1 MVRIPCASLVLLGC
15 SWIASAQDLPARNAA
30 QIFDE
35 QFKKFDTN
43 ADGQLDQEEL
53 DGRPFLQRADA
64 DGDGVVTREEARAA
78 LVKARTLRNRLGQAI
93 QSRPRGQSQHP
104 KGVVRLDDIPYV
116 ETDGSKSDLRKLDI
130 YHPERGKDLPVMIYV
145 HGGGWTRGDKKAVG
159 QKVSLFCLEDYVFVS
174 VNYRMLPETKVPA
187 QAQDVAAAVAWVHD
201 HAKDYGGNPDR
212 LFLMGHSA
220 GAHLVS
226 LVATNETLLGNCGKD
241 LSAIKG
247 LIELDTAA
255 LDVPRLMQS
264 ARGMYPKV
272 FGDDPE
278 IHKLIS
284 PYEHVAPGKSIPP
297 FLLVVADNNA
307 GKIEQSNAMA
317 KKLQEAG
324 VRAEVIEA
332 PDKTHGTLN
341 QDLGEA
347 DDKITERVKRFLEAL
362 ARAQNDK

>member
-1 MVRIPCASLVLLGC
+1 MFRIPCALFVLWGC
-15 SWIASAQDLPARNAA
+15 CCMASAQDQTTQGPA

-35 QFKKFDTN
+35 QFKKLDTN
-43 ADGQLDQEEL
+43 ADGQLSKEEAG
-53 DGRPFLQRADA
+53 GRPFFERADA
-64 DGDGVVTREEARAA
+64 DGDAVVTREEARAA
-78 LVKARTLRNRLGQAI
+78 VTRMKRFRQRLGQAI

-104 KGVVRLDDIPYV
+104 KGVVRLDNIPYV
-116 ETDGSKSDLRKLDI
+116 ETDDDEKDARKLDI

-145 HGGGWTRGDKKAVG
+145 HGGGWTRGDKAAVG
-159 QKVSLFCLEDYVFVS
+159 QKVSLFCHEDYVFVS
-174 VNYRMLPETKVPA
+174 VNYRMLPETKVPD
-187 QAQDVAAAVAWVHD
+187 QAQDVAAAVAWVYD

-241 LSAIKG
+241 LSIIKG

-264 ARGMYPKV
+264 GRGMYPKV
-272 FGDDPE
+272 FGEDPE

-284 PYEHVAPGKSIPP
+284 PYSHVAPGKSIPP
-297 FLLVVADNNA
+297 FLLVVADNNT
-307 GKIEQSNAMA
+307 GKLEQSNAMA
-317 KKLQEAG
+317 KKLREAG

-341 QDLGEA
+341 QDLGSA
-347 DDKITERVKRFLEAL
+347 DDKVTEKVMAFLKSLEK
-362 ARAQNDK
+362 ARN